1 MKYTKLIVISGQLN
15 SVDGNVS
22 KQYIYKSLKEACKT
36 LNIEHI
42 LFDAFSLK
50 YEKTDDGIY
59 HISDNNNSYEIS
71 VNDCPSSIVYSRYVN
86 ESKIAQDL
94 INSFEADKCLIINPF
109 SKIHISSNKYLL
121 AELLNKENI
130 PQARYQ
136 LLSASDIDEDDVKKK
151 AFNKK
156 LDAIYPDVVDEEK
169 KDKLEYIVKALD
181 GYDSKGIFL
190 CTRKNILSIMQA
202 IFKINEDLNRKLP
215 STSKKTPLKKF
226 LLQEKMNSNSGDIKV
241 HVITMGDN
249 QKIIFA
255 HQASK
260 NKNDFRSNVSENS
273 ESLKEKK
280 LSPEQ
285 EELVYKTA
293 KASGLIWATVDLM
306 ETDKGPKVIEYN
318 STPGD
323 MYWIS
328 KAMNDQNIFEL
339 VLKFIEEN

>member
-1 MKYTKLIVISGQLN
+1 M
-15 SVDGNVS
+15 
-22 KQYIYKSLKEACKT
+22 
-36 LNIEHI
+36 
-42 LFDAFSLK
+42 
-50 YEKTDDGIY
+50 
-59 HISDNNNSYEIS
+59 
-71 VNDCPSSIVYSRYVN
+71 
-86 ESKIAQDL
+86 
-94 INSFEADKCLIINPF
+94 
-109 SKIHISSNKYLL
+109 
-121 AELLNKENI
+121 
-130 PQARYQ
+130 
-136 LLSASDIDEDDVKKK
+136 
-151 AFNKK
+151 
-156 LDAIYPDVVDEEK
+156 VDEEK

-190 CTRKNILSIMQA
+190 CSRKNILSIMQA

-241 HVITMGDN
+241 HVITIGDN

-293 KASGLIWATVDLM
+293 KASGLIWSTVDLM
-306 ETDKGPKVIEYN
+306 ETDKGTKVIEYN

>member
-1 MKYTKLIVISGQLN
+1 MKYTKLITISGQL
-15 SVDGNVS
+15 SSIDGNES
-22 KQYIYKSLKEACKT
+22 KQYIYISLKEACKK
-36 LNIEHI
+36 LKIEYAE
-42 LFDAFSLK
+42 FDAFSLK

-59 HISDNNNSYEIS
+59 HISDHTNSYEIS
-71 VNDCPSSIVYSRYVN
+71 VNDCPSAIIYNRYVGQL
-86 ESKIAQDL
+86 KIAQDL
-94 INSFEADKCLIINPF
+94 VNSFETDKCLIINPF
-109 SKIHISSNKYLL
+109 SKIHISSDKFLL

-136 LLSASDIDEDDVKKK
+136 LLSDSDIDEDDIDKK

-156 LDAIYPDVVDEEK
+156 LDAIYPDVTDEKE
-169 KDKLEYIVKALD
+169 KDKLEYVVKALD

-190 CTRKNILSIMQA
+190 CSRKNILSIMQA

-215 STSKKTPLKKF
+215 HTSKKTPLKKF

-241 HVITMGDN
+241 HVITMGEN

-273 ESLKEKK
+273 ETLKEKK

-293 KASGLIWATVDLM
+293 KASGLIWSTVDLM
-306 ETDKGPKVIEYN
+306 ETDKGTKVIEFN

-328 KAMNDQNIFEL
+328 KAMNNQNIFEL